1 MMKHNLFIFS
11 GTSYFRAGSRNLLNE
26 WNGLLKKL
34 LLLYVL
40 ISGLFK
46 QLLTR
51 GCLELFNFGSH
62 WGDVVIRSKRIQ

>member
-34 LLLYVL
+34 LLLYLL

-51 GCLELFNFGSH
+51 GCLEIFTTLDPTEECGC
-62 WGDVVIRSKRIQ
+62 